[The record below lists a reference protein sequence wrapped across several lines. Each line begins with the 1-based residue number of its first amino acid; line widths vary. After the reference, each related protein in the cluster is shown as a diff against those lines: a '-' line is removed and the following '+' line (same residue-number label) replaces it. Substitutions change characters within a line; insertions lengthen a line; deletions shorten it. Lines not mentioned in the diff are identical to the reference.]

1 MSLVEEDFL
10 EPRLRMMLVDSDQ
23 YVAVV
28 VMIASVVL
36 GSLTWIVAETV
47 RPTLQ

>member
-28 VMIASVVL
+28 MMIASVVL

-47 RPTLQ
+47 RLTLQ